1 MGRRTQI
8 EEKGNGVKEGGKG
21 GEGGGR
27 GGGGRDGDGGGGVE
41 RFTRHHI
48 FEEKRKKRS
57 LLDEGRGGN
66 GERKGRSGEGNR
78 RPGRA
83 SVFYL
88 NDVKGELPLGDR
100 VVPLASTSPFPSPAS
115 YQDGG
120 GGGGGS
126 GGDGGGSA
134 NSEIPGIMASNLIPR
149 LGDLSHFVKL
159 LQIKQDDALAES
171 NGFTAE
177 MGNGCFVPRS
187 PSALPLESPSVVEAE
202 SALGGDRHDHTSLV
216 CCHRHGRAEP
226 RPRMWPQRM

>member
-21 GEGGGR
+21 GEGGG
-27 GGGGRDGDGGGGVE
+27 GGSGGRDGDGGGGME
-41 RFTRHHI
+41 RLS
-48 FEEKRKKRS
+48 ECA
-57 LLDEGRGGN
+57 GRLIYSIV
-66 GERKGRSGEGNR
+66 RCR
-78 RPGRA
+78 
-83 SVFYL
+83 
-88 NDVKGELPLGDR
+88 
-100 VVPLASTSPFPSPAS
+100 
-115 YQDGG
+115 DGG

-134 NSEIPGIMASNLIPR
+134 NSEIP
-149 LGDLSHFVKL
+149 
-159 LQIKQDDALAES
+159 
-171 NGFTAE
+171 AE